1 MNRDNREKW
10 KGRRRGSGSG
20 AAAAADGKSGNE
32 KEAGDKLL

>member
-1 MNRDNREKW
+1 ME
-10 KGRRRGSGSG
+10 GRRRGSGSG